1 MQSCVCMMLHFFF
14 FLFLSPAMSALL
26 EDVDSF
32 LSLNIK
38 SVQDLN
44 LDRLQKL
51 LDSQKSEQK
60 ALDAQVSKVASFS

>member
-44 LDRLQKL
+44 LDKLQKL

-60 ALDAQVSKVASFS
+60 ALDAQVSKVASFF

>member
-44 LDRLQKL
+44 LDKLQKL

>member
-1 MQSCVCMMLHFFF
+1 
-14 FLFLSPAMSALL
+14 MSALL

>member
-60 ALDAQVSKVASFS
+60 ALDAQVSKVASFF